1 MKRRVSFLL
10 AVILFL
16 SGCGQTQQ
24 ETEKKQYTATFLTL
38 FDTVTTIVGKAE
50 NEESF
55 QQEAQAVH
63 DQLQEYHQ
71 LFDIYQEYEG
81 IANLKT
87 INDKAG
93 IEPVKVDSRIISL
106 LQDCR
111 KIYEVTEGKVNVAM
125 GSVLALWHEARD
137 YGRNNPKEAKLPGKE
152 ELDEAAQHVDFEKIR
167 AAEPKWYTGYSDN
180 TNFTFLLTTLCDV
193 ASLYGPCAAAYG
205 MEPWHPA
212 LQDAF
217 DIMTGKTGSVS
228 GYDGWE
234 KESLKDAEHPL
245 VPYNITEKR
254 VLKVYDPT
262 TEELTENGSVNIS
275 GRLIGGCLD
284 CLDILVG
291 TKFDKVKEFAEKYK
305 EEGILWFLE
314 ACDLN
319 VMSIRRALWQL
330 EHSGWFKYTKG
341 FLIGRPLCM
350 GQELMGLDQYSAV
363 TGVLSKYNVPII
375 MDADVGHFAPM
386 MPLVCGS
393 LATIKVDGN
402 EIQIEMK

>member
-1 MKRRVSFLL
+1 MRYPKPLQNNETIGFVAPSF
-10 AVILFL
+10 
-16 SGCGQTQQ
+16 GCNIEPYKSAFNNAQ
-24 ETEKKQYTATFLTL
+24 KKFKELGYG
-38 FDTVTTIVGKAE
+38 I
-50 NEESF
+50 
-55 QQEAQAVH
+55 
-63 DQLQEYHQ
+63 QLGPNC
-71 LFDIYQEYEG
+71 YEG
-81 IANLKT
+81 K
-87 INDKAG
+87 G
-93 IEPVKVDSRIISL
+93 IGISNTPEACAKELTESYLSKENQAIIS
-106 LQDCR
+106 C
-111 KIYEVTEGKVNVAM
+111 G
-125 GSVLALWHEARD
+125 G
-137 YGRNNPKEAKLPGKE
+137 G
-152 ELDEAAQHVDFEKIR
+152 ELMCEILDHVDFEKIKE
-167 AAEPKWYTGYSDN
+167 AEPKWYTGYSDN

-217 DIMTGKTGSVS
+217 DIMTGKKNTVT

-234 KESLKDAEHPL
+234 KESLKDEEHPL
-245 VPYNITEKR
+245 EPYNITEKR
-254 VLKVYDPT
+254 VLKVYDPST
-262 TEELTENGSVNIS
+262 GTVTEQGKVNVS

-284 CLDILVG
+284 CLDMLVG
-291 TKFDKVKEFAEKYK
+291 TKFDKVPEFAEKYK

-319 VMSIRRALWQL
+319 VMSIRRAIWQL

-363 TGVLSKYNVPII
+363 TGVLAKYNVPII

-393 LATIKVDGN
+393 YATIKVNGN
-402 EIQIEMK
+402 DIQIEMK